1 MSWFGL
7 GKKKESS
14 TAESPVK
21 ESATPQQTFA
31 ESTPP
36 PSTEPRLYNPY
47 AELYGTLPQS
57 SLEQVYELPP
67 TPEYLFTEEA
77 KVQRRSVSENLTF
90 YTGTAWLAGAV
101 VGAGYSVI
109 TDFRKSQVAVAEGS
123 GAGGAA
129 AANVG
134 RRFRINQILN
144 SSTGGAK
151 YGSNAMGMIGL
162 LYAVSESGLAYLRGS
177 DDILNSLGAG
187 LVTGGSY
194 RAPGGPRSAVVGGAV
209 GFVAAGAIA
218 GVQSL
223 MKK

>member
-77 KVQRRSVSENLTF
+77 KVRP
-90 YTGTAWLAGAV
+90 
-101 VGAGYSVI
+101 
-109 TDFRKSQVAVAEGS
+109 
-123 GAGGAA
+123 
-129 AANVG
+129 
-134 RRFRINQILN
+134 
-144 SSTGGAK
+144 GAK
-151 YGSNAMGMIGL
+151 SSCFYFGIHAS
-162 LYAVSESGLAYLRGS
+162 
-177 DDILNSLGAG
+177 
-187 LVTGGSY
+187 VT
-194 RAPGGPRSAVVGGAV
+194 
-209 GFVAAGAIA
+209 
-218 GVQSL
+218 
-223 MKK
+223 